1 MKISLDPN
9 VSRTTSHNPYTES
22 YSNFKMLKKS
32 NSRHNSFSLVGVE
45 KTPGPGLYMAPS
57 DFGHLVE
64 IKDNYVDPEDS
75 IAT

>member
-1 MKISLDPN
+1 
-9 VSRTTSHNPYTES
+9 
-22 YSNFKMLKKS
+22 MLKKS

-64 IKDNYVDPEDS
+64 IKDNYVDPGDS